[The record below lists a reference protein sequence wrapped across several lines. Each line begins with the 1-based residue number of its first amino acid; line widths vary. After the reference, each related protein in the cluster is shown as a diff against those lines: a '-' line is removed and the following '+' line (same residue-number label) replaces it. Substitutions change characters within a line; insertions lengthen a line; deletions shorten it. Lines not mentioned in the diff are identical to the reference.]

1 MEDRKG
7 NAAKRQ
13 ALMQSGT
20 LNKNAEKVADPKFRN
35 MAFFDLNDLV
45 QVKYEMLRSAQK
57 DGAGILKAS
66 ETFGFSRITFY
77 KINKAFKENG
87 LAGLLPQKKG
97 PRRAHKLSDE
107 VMEFVSQLVEQK
119 PDIKSSQIRQKII
132 DRFNLSVHKRSI
144 ERAINRSKKKHPKT

>member
-45 QVKYEMLRSAQK
+45 QVKYDMLRSAQK

-87 LAGLLPQKKG
+87 LAVRKIVRKDTEYFFKG
-97 PRRAHKLSDE
+97 H
-107 VMEFVSQLVEQK
+107 
-119 PDIKSSQIRQKII
+119 
-132 DRFNLSVHKRSI
+132 
-144 ERAINRSKKKHPKT
+144 